1 MPALRMGAYRLLQ
14 NLYLAFTN
22 QLYFWISSHGVPLSF
37 LTREKL
43 RNKLAVYQAYCLK
56 GTMCKATF
64 L

>member
-1 MPALRMGAYRLLQ
+1 MEVYRLLQ

-22 QLYFWISSHGVPLSF
+22 QLYFWISSHEVPLSF

-43 RNKLAVYQAYCLK
+43 RNKLAVYQAYYLK
-56 GTMCKATF
+56 GATWKATF